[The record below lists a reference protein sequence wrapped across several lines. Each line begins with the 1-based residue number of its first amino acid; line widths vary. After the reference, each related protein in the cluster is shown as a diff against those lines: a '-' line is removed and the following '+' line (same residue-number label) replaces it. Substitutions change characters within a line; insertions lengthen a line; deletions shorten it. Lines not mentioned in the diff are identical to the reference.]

1 MWVVI
6 GYLFNIVVDI
16 LAIIIARAKVN
27 VQI

>member
-6 GYLFNIVVDI
+6 GYLFNIFVDM